1 VASTNREAATNEEF
15 AEPIT
20 YEYDETV
27 LGEDGST
34 SVIKREITFTHDT
47 PEYRLTKFK
56 VELSD

>member
-47 PEYRLTKFK
+47 PE
-56 VELSD
+56 